1 MRKHLFLVIGIVAG
15 LAVGAGGA
23 IAATGARDKPATES
37 AAAEAGGV
45 AAAPGARMAVI
56 IDGNEFAAGGP
67 ADFVII
73 RSVGVQSVT
82 NPAAGTFCIRPK
94 TSAIPTAQ
102 VGRLVPS
109 ATPIYPGTSQWR
121 AWIQYLT
128 PRPDAC
134 PAGTLAFYTFTENGG
149 GALNTE
155 DNNVAFTVVVD

>member
-1 MRKHLFLVIGIVAG
+1 MRKHVLLVIGVVAG
-15 LAVGAGGA
+15 LAIGAGGA
-23 IAATGARDKPATES
+23 LAATGGRDKPASES
-37 AAAEAGGV
+37 ATREAAAA
-45 AAAPGARMAVI
+45 AAAPGARMAII

-67 ADFVII
+67 ADFSIV

-82 NPAAGTFCIRPK
+82 NPEAGTFCIKPK
-94 TSAIPTAQ
+94 TAAIPVAQ
-102 VGRLVPS
+102 VGRLVPT

-128 PRPDAC
+128 PRPAAC
-134 PAGTLAFYTFTENGG
+134 PAGSLAFYTFTESGS